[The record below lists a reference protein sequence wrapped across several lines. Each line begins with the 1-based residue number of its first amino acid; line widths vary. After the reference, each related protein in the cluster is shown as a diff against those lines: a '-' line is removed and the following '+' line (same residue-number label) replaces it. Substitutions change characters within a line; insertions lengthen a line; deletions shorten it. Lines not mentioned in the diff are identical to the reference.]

1 MSVLYEWHILYEELK
16 NLKYWQ
22 PFYFLFLKIMDSQAI
37 VKKNVQGCP
46 MYCFPSGNILNNCS
60 IVSSRYMTL
69 LQFILSSLVL

>member
-37 VKKNVQGCP
+37 VKKKCTGMSYVL
-46 MYCFPSGNILNNCS
+46 FP
-60 IVSSRYMTL
+60 
-69 LQFILSSLVL
+69 QW